1 MDLIEPTADA
11 GPSLPVPEAAPPR
24 APLQERLAQ
33 LLNAANEH
41 EAAGLYDEA
50 EALLAQILA
59 IAPEFPAALHLSGI
73 IAFRRGRATEA
84 IAKIERSIALNP
96 EQALFYRN
104 VCEIY
109 RRAGRYDDALAA
121 GRRAIQLD
129 PNDARALVNLSVLHF
144 HRLELDDAIA
154 CAEKALALDRD
165 MPGAHFGIAEA
176 ALLRGDFHRGWE
188 EYEWRFRIGGA
199 APFMPPSDQPQ
210 WDGKPLSPGATL
222 LLIADQGFGD
232 CIQFSRYIAWAAER
246 CPSIAVACS
255 RELQPVIM
263 QQPGIGQVFDRW
275 EEKPDFAAYCP
286 LSGLPRLAETR
297 LDTIPAASSYVRAD
311 PAAAA
316 MWTERLDALLPRGW
330 RRIGIAWAG
339 RPAHPNDDNRSIP
352 LKALAP
358 LGEFPNTAFVS
369 LQKGPGQAQIGT
381 YWGRAPLINLGP
393 EIADFGDTMA
403 IIDGLDLVITVDT
416 AVGHLAGA
424 MGIPVWIIL
433 PFAPDWRWLLGRN
446 DSPWY
451 GSVRL
456 FRQPA
461 PRQWEPVIAAIA
473 KEIAHIPRTPQGAAT
488 LMMPT

>member
-176 ALLRGDFHRGWE
+176 ALLRGDFHAAGRNTNGAS
-188 EYEWRFRIGGA
+188 GSA
-199 APFMPPSDQPQ
+199 APRLLCRPP
-210 WDGKPLSPGATL
+210 T
-222 LLIADQGFGD
+222 
-232 CIQFSRYIAWAAER
+232 SRNGMASR
-246 CPSIAVACS
+246 C
-255 RELQPVIM
+255 R
-263 QQPGIGQVFDRW
+263 
-275 EEKPDFAAYCP
+275 
-286 LSGLPRLAETR
+286 
-297 LDTIPAASSYVRAD
+297 
-311 PAAAA
+311 
-316 MWTERLDALLPRGW
+316 
-330 RRIGIAWAG
+330 
-339 RPAHPNDDNRSIP
+339 
-352 LKALAP
+352 
-358 LGEFPNTAFVS
+358 
-369 LQKGPGQAQIGT
+369 
-381 YWGRAPLINLGP
+381 
-393 EIADFGDTMA
+393 
-403 IIDGLDLVITVDT
+403 
-416 AVGHLAGA
+416 
-424 MGIPVWIIL
+424 
-433 PFAPDWRWLLGRN
+433 
-446 DSPWY
+446 
-451 GSVRL
+451 
-456 FRQPA
+456 PA
-461 PRQWEPVIAAIA
+461 PRCS
-473 KEIAHIPRTPQGAAT
+473 
-488 LMMPT
+488 